1 MIQLVI
7 NTVLLRELDERKL
20 INAYARYKFNDH
32 KSVVDPHEI
41 KNNLKSLLNWDI
53 NGDNGLALYCG
64 KFESIKRKDWDKL
77 IEFIQENGEEITKI
91 AIYNDFPEKRELE
104 DQKVLNSTLEK
115 KELHNIERFTDKN
128 YTVSGRGKRAK
139 PCEYNGKIYSS
150 RQECRYKEGITQNQ
164 LYRYLERTNQI

>member
-7 NTVLLRELDERKL
+7 NTVLLRELEEEKL
-20 INAYARYKFNDH
+20 IHEYAKHMYSSKEDVEED
-32 KSVVDPHEI
+32 SVI
-41 KNNLKSLLNWDI
+41 KNNLQQLLDWDI

-64 KFESIKRKDWDKL
+64 KFESIKRKDWELLISKIKENKSL
-77 IEFIQENGEEITKI
+77 IENLAKSPLKEFQLKQE
-91 AIYNDFPEKRELE
+91 
-104 DQKVLNSTLEK
+104 KVIKDHFEK

>member
-7 NTVLLRELDERKL
+7 NTVLLRELEEEKL
-20 INAYARYKFNDH
+20 IREYAKHMYSSKEDVEED
-32 KSVVDPHEI
+32 SVI
-41 KNNLKSLLNWDI
+41 KNNLQQLLDWDI

-64 KFESIKRKDWDKL
+64 KFESIKRKDWELLISKIKENKSL
-77 IEFIQENGEEITKI
+77 IENLAKSPLKEFQLKQE
-91 AIYNDFPEKRELE
+91 
-104 DQKVLNSTLEK
+104 KVIKDHFEK